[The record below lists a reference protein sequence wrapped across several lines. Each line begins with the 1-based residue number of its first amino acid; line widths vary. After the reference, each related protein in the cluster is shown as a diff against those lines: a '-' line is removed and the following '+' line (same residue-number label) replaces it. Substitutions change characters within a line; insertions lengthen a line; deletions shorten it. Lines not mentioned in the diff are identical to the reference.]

1 MGRRFPSIRL
11 KSKDK
16 KDAKKIL
23 AFSASDKAVEVNGA
37 KGSCVR
43 AASAIYGDGPPKL
56 DDFESNI
63 YENGHIVMKN
73 DDSTA
78 KSGKCCCNGG
88 KIPKQCLIG
97 TVVLSVIVFI
107 FTGASLLITKGTGQ
121 IFSS

>member
-1 MGRRFPSIRL
+1 MKNVDFLLI
-11 KSKDK
+11 
-16 KDAKKIL
+16 AH
-23 AFSASDKAVEVNGA
+23 FSAS
-37 KGSCVR
+37 SIFYC
-43 AASAIYGDGPPKL
+43 SYFKL

-73 DDSTA
+73 DDRTA

-121 IFSS
+121 IFRS